1 MARGAH
7 IERYLPPNACVT
19 EYGNIFAYEVA
30 PGAILEECDRLYRAL
45 PLKIITAFDERQETG
60 TFRIMYLFGIPRENR
75 FLAPFIRVKEAF
87 PSLTPSIHEASTYER
102 KIKTF
107 FGLTPEGHPDP
118 RPIILQENWPKDRF
132 PLRKD
137 FPWNSR
143 PSLASGEFP
152 FRKIDGEGIYEI
164 PVGPVHAGIIE
175 PGHFRFSVAGEEI
188 LFLEP
193 RLGYS
198 HKGCEKLFETLPL
211 TDKIR
216 LAERISGDSS
226 YSHSLAFCLALEA
239 LSGAPAGEKAGYLR
253 VIFCELERLAN
264 HLGDIGAI
272 MTDAG
277 FNFGGAHGA
286 RLREVVMQM
295 NEQPDR

>member
-1 MARGAH
+1 MTRAAH
-7 IERYLPPNACVT
+7 SERYLPPNACGT

-30 PGAILEECDRLYRAL
+30 PDAILEECDRLYRAL

-60 TFRIMYLFGIPRENR
+60 AFRIMYLFGIPRENR

-132 PLRKD
+132 PLRKE

-143 PSLASGEFP
+143 PSQASGEFP
-152 FRKIDGEGIYEI
+152 FRKIEGEGIYEI

-193 RLGYS
+193 RLG
-198 HKGCEKLFETLPL
+198 
-211 TDKIR
+211 
-216 LAERISGDSS
+216 
-226 YSHSLAFCLALEA
+226 
-239 LSGAPAGEKAGYLR
+239 
-253 VIFCELERLAN
+253 
-264 HLGDIGAI
+264 
-272 MTDAG
+272 
-277 FNFGGAHGA
+277 
-286 RLREVVMQM
+286 
-295 NEQPDR
+295 